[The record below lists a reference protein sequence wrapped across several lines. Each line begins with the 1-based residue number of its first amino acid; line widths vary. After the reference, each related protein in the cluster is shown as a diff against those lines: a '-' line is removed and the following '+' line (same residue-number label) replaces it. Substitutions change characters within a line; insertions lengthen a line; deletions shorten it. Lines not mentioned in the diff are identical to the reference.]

1 MTPYDQQS
9 SQLFSFCGFMF
20 QVLHIQSSHSHSVGL
35 LSKFCASGRVSEVV
49 ICGCFFFLLYQI
61 IFVEE
66 KNIESILLEEIEK
79 DQIPEAYGGT
89 LGLVPIQD
97 APTPNWP
104 PRS

>member
-1 MTPYDQQS
+1 
-9 SQLFSFCGFMF
+9 
-20 QVLHIQSSHSHSVGL
+20 
-35 LSKFCASGRVSEVV
+35 
-49 ICGCFFFLLYQI
+49 
-61 IFVEE
+61 
-66 KNIESILLEEIEK
+66 LLEEIEK